1 MYDKIFIDG
10 GLRIITS
17 YMPHTK
23 SASLA
28 FFLGTGSR
36 YETEREAG
44 ISHFLEHMC
53 FKGSSWHPTTQE
65 ISETIEGMGGSMNAA
80 TDRELTT
87 YWCKV
92 PYQHCQQALD
102 ILSGIIL
109 DPLLDKDE
117 MEKER
122 QVILEELSMTYDVPS
137 YRADLLMDQVMWPDQ
152 PLGRDVGGSK
162 ESVQGIS
169 RAMLVDYHQRQYTSG
184 NIAIIVAGNI
194 QPQQVIDSISRYFR
208 NWNNHKPGTLFPKQ
222 DNQAEPRFAIETRDT
237 EQAHLCLGFKGVSYS
252 DPDAYPMQLLA
263 TLLGEGMSSRLFL
276 QLREIQGLAYDVHT
290 SSTNLNDCGSLITYA
305 GVEPRNTAKAIQ
317 SILYQH
323 HLIKE
328 SLTEVELHK
337 CKEFLKGRL
346 MLRMEDSRN
355 VAHWIGTQEILT
367 GHIDTIEE
375 TVRRID
381 SVTPEQ
387 VMAIA
392 RKTLVTSKLNLAIVG
407 PEGDYTGLSETLT
420 L

>member
-1 MYDKIFIDG
+1 M
-10 GLRIITS
+10 
-17 YMPHTK
+17 
-23 SASLA
+23 
-28 FFLGTGSR
+28 
-36 YETEREAG
+36 
-44 ISHFLEHMC
+44 
-53 FKGSSWHPTTQE
+53 
-65 ISETIEGMGGSMNAA
+65 
-80 TDRELTT
+80 
-87 YWCKV
+87 
-92 PYQHCQQALD
+92 
-102 ILSGIIL
+102 
-109 DPLLDKDE
+109 
-117 MEKER
+117 
-122 QVILEELSMTYDVPS
+122 
-137 YRADLLMDQVMWPDQ
+137 
-152 PLGRDVGGSK
+152 
-162 ESVQGIS
+162 
-169 RAMLVDYHQRQYTSG
+169 
-184 NIAIIVAGNI
+184 
-194 QPQQVIDSISRYFR
+194 
-208 NWNNHKPGTLFPKQ
+208 
-222 DNQAEPRFAIETRDT
+222 
-237 EQAHLCLGFKGVSYS
+237 
-252 DPDAYPMQLLA
+252 
-263 TLLGEGMSSRLFL
+263 
-276 QLREIQGLAYDVHT
+276 
-290 SSTNLNDCGSLITYA
+290 ITYA

-387 VMAIA
+387 VMAVA